1 MNTGVPAVD
10 LDQRLLILESLQT
23 ARLFAGH
30 RRYSIYMMEINA
42 THHGKV

>member
-1 MNTGVPAVD
+1 MNTGVRTVD

-23 ARLFAGH
+23 AGLLSGH
-30 RRYSIYMMEINA
+30 RGYSIHMMEINV